1 MLELSDTDVKTAVM
15 NVLHKFKQEDM
26 NIIREM
32 SDRKKDLNG
41 TSRDEKCNDARS
53 KMKNKLL
60 DGIDSRLD
68 TVREK
73 IIELEDGT
81 YSK

>member
-41 TSRDEKCNDARS
+41 TSRDEKCNDAMS